1 MLNFINRMMKYL
13 LIIIGL
19 LSGTTLWAQN
29 NKLSEEKR
37 DEFEAQ
43 KAAFFTQALD
53 LTPQEAVSFWPLY
66 NEMFKKIR
74 EKDMEM
80 RKKAKVMRETKNLTE
95 ADARKYVEGSL
106 AAEQQMLDI
115 KKQYYQKLLEV
126 IPAKKIA
133 KLDWVERKFH
143 RQLLDKMRKCSQP
156 SK

>member
-1 MLNFINRMMKYL
+1 MMKYL

>member
-1 MLNFINRMMKYL
+1 MKYL

-66 NEMFKKIR
+66 NDMFKKIR

>member
-1 MLNFINRMMKYL
+1 M

>member
-1 MLNFINRMMKYL
+1 MMKYL

-66 NEMFKKIR
+66 NEMFKKSGKR
-74 EKDMEM
+74 YG
-80 RKKAKVMRETKNLTE
+80 
-95 ADARKYVEGSL
+95 DA
-106 AAEQQMLDI
+106 
-115 KKQYYQKLLEV
+115 
-126 IPAKKIA
+126 
-133 KLDWVERKFH
+133 
-143 RQLLDKMRKCSQP
+143 
-156 SK
+156 

>member
-1 MLNFINRMMKYL
+1 M
-13 LIIIGL
+13 
-19 LSGTTLWAQN
+19 SGTTLWAQN

>member
-1 MLNFINRMMKYL
+1 MMKYS

>member
-1 MLNFINRMMKYL
+1 MMKYL

-126 IPAKKIA
+126 IPAKKLRNWIG
-133 KLDWVERKFH
+133 
-143 RQLLDKMRKCSQP
+143 
-156 SK
+156 

>member
-1 MLNFINRMMKYL
+1 MKYL

>member
-1 MLNFINRMMKYL
+1 MMKYL

-80 RKKAKVMRETKNLTE
+80 RKKAKVMRETKN
-95 ADARKYVEGSL
+95 
-106 AAEQQMLDI
+106 
-115 KKQYYQKLLEV
+115 
-126 IPAKKIA
+126 
-133 KLDWVERKFH
+133 
-143 RQLLDKMRKCSQP
+143 
-156 SK
+156 

>member
-1 MLNFINRMMKYL
+1 MMKYL

-133 KLDWVERKFH
+133 KLGWVERKFH

>member
-1 MLNFINRMMKYL
+1 MMKYL

-126 IPAKKIA
+126 IPAKK
-133 KLDWVERKFH
+133 LRNWTG
-143 RQLLDKMRKCSQP
+143 
-156 SK
+156 

>member
-1 MLNFINRMMKYL
+1 MMKYL

-80 RKKAKVMRETKNLTE
+80 RKKEKVMRETKNLTE

>member
-1 MLNFINRMMKYL
+1 MMKYL

-43 KAAFFTQALD
+43 KAAFSTQALD

>member
-1 MLNFINRMMKYL
+1 MMKYL

-95 ADARKYVEGSL
+95 ADARKYVEGAL

>member
-1 MLNFINRMMKYL
+1 MKYL

-53 LTPQEAVSFWPLY
+53 LTPQEAVLFWPLY

-95 ADARKYVEGSL
+95 ADAHKYVEGSL

>member
-1 MLNFINRMMKYL
+1 
-13 LIIIGL
+13 
-19 LSGTTLWAQN
+19 
-29 NKLSEEKR
+29 
-37 DEFEAQ
+37 
-43 KAAFFTQALD
+43 
-53 LTPQEAVSFWPLY
+53 
-66 NEMFKKIR
+66 
-74 EKDMEM
+74 M

>member
-1 MLNFINRMMKYL
+1 MMKYL

-53 LTPQEAVSFWPLY
+53 LTPQVAVSFWPLY

>member
-1 MLNFINRMMKYL
+1 MMKYL

-19 LSGTTLWAQN
+19 LSGTALWAQN

-95 ADARKYVEGSL
+95 ADARKYVEGAL